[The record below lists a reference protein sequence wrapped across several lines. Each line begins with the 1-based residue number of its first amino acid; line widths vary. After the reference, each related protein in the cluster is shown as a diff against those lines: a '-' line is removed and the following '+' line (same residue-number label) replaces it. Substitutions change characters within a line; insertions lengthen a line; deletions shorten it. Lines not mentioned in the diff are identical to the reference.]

1 MLSKEIIKKL
11 NEQVVHEMYA
21 SNLYLN
27 MSSWCYTHRY
37 DGAGIFLFEHAKE
50 ESDHATKLI
59 TYLNETDSLLVLDA
73 VEKPESNFKSLL
85 DVFEKTY
92 KHELKVTKLINE
104 LVDLALKMKDYSTFN
119 FLQWYV
125 EEQHQ
130 EETLFRGIKD
140 KICLAGDS
148 DTSLYLID
156 EYIKGLTG
164 K

>member
-1 MLSKEIIKKL
+1 MLLDEIVKKL
-11 NEQVVHEMYA
+11 NDQVVKEMYA

-27 MSSWCYTHRY
+27 MSSWCYTNGY
-37 DGAGIFLFEHAKE
+37 DGAGMFLFEHAKE
-50 ESDHATKLI
+50 ESSHATKLI
-59 TYLNETDSLLVLDA
+59 TYLNETDSLLVLKAID
-73 VEKPESNFKSLL
+73 KPESNFNSLL

-92 KHELKVTKLINE
+92 EHELKVTKSINE
-104 LVDLALKMKDYSTFN
+104 LVDLAFSLKDYSTFN

-125 EEQHQ
+125 SEQHE

-140 KICLAGDS
+140 KISLAGSS